1 MHVITFALASLVM
14 VCNAGKDITLA
25 CYGTKSL
32 CKALLL
38 SRSPEHF
45 QSMTKLGNK
54 QREEPVPSDALSML
68 LFAMN
73 PGIMKSQLAR
83 GLAVE
88 PRPGR
93 LAAMS
98 PKMSVGLYYSTSTGN
113 TETVAEYIADKT
125 GIEGW
130 NDIADVETDEVL
142 AHDAIIIGAPTWH
155 TGADK
160 ERSGTSWDE
169 WLYDTLPDMDFSG
182 KKVAIFGVGDSAGYG
197 DNYCDATGELY
208 DCFTA
213 KGAKIYGMTPAED
226 GIEYTESKS
235 VRDGKFVAKAFDED
249 NFSDMSEDRVSEWL
263 EQLKSEGF
271 M

>member
-1 MHVITFALASLVM
+1 MITFALATLV
-14 VCNAGKDITLA
+14 VGCSASNEVTLA

-32 CKALLL
+32 CKALIL
-38 SRSPEHF
+38 SRDPQQF
-45 QSMTKLGNK
+45 QSMLNSGNR
-54 QREEPVPSDALSML
+54 QSNEPVSSDSLSKL

-73 PGIMKSQLAR
+73 PGAMKSQLAR
-83 GLAVE
+83 GLALNS
-88 PRPGR
+88 PRPAR

-130 NDIADVETDEVL
+130 NDIADVETDEVM
-142 AHDAIIIGAPTWH
+142 AHDAIIIGTPTWH

-169 WLYDTLPDMDFSG
+169 WLYETLPDLDFSG
-182 KKVAIFGVGDSAGYG
+182 KKIAIFGVGDSAGYG

-213 KGAKIYGMTPAED
+213 KGAKVYGMTPAED
-226 GIEYTESKS
+226 GIEYTETKS
-235 VRDGKFVAKAFDED
+235 VRDGKFVGKAFDED
-249 NFSDMSEDRVSEWL
+249 NYSDLSEDRVAEWL
-263 EQLKSEGF
+263 DQLKSEGF